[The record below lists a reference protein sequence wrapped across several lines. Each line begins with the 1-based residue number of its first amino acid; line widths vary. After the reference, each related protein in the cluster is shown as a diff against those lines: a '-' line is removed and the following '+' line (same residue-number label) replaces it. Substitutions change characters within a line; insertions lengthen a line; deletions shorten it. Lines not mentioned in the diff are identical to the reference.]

1 MYLGIDLGTSNSAV
15 FGSDGEELRL
25 FKTEDGRD
33 VLPSFIH
40 VSRSGTVSVG
50 SRAYAQSE
58 IAPGNVAQGFKRL
71 MGTSST
77 IDLPGAGTSL
87 LPEDASAQ
95 IIRTLLRQAQTE
107 SGSSEIEGTI
117 ITIPAAFNQM
127 QSEATIRAAEL
138 AGLERVGLLQE
149 PIAAAMAALEGATRR
164 DGRFLVYD
172 LGGGTFD
179 VALVEASAGAVTVI
193 AHEGINM
200 LGGRDFDR
208 AIVDSVVRPWLDE
221 HFELPADVAVQTKYK
236 RLFAL
241 ARHRSEL
248 AKIELSTRNE
258 VLIFLSDEET
268 RVADDKGSPIYVEC
282 TLTRST
288 LDSLIVERVDESI
301 ELCRKIL
308 RDNGLTHDDIDRVVL
323 IGGPSKMPVIRERV
337 AQQLGIAVDLKTDPM
352 TAVAKGAAIFA
363 ESREWSELRGQRKSA
378 RKASSAKGDIELRV
392 QYTARVSD
400 DCAKMRLRAAVHSDD
415 YRFRVRGPRGFD
427 SGFETF
433 GGEADF
439 VLPLDAMGK
448 SDFIV
453 EVVGPDGRSACP
465 SQTVTITRTLASAT
479 AIPATQTVAVE
490 AATGPIAERRN
501 LLIPLVK
508 KGTPLPAT
516 GVEHFTLREELNGNE
531 ESFFEVRLFNQA
543 ENVDDPALALP
554 IGVFKINGADFL
566 EVGGKVPSGSSVLV
580 HWQMDDNGLITCSIE
595 LPDAGIHIQDK
606 SCYVPMHGHRNFE
619 GDEGSTLAHEQVST
633 AVVAV
638 AQAGDI
644 LGESNSGEIAA
655 LKRRL
660 IRLEELLA
668 NSADAEARRS
678 ASEEALHI
686 QQELARVRNR
696 PENRK
701 AVLLGELNQFQNDVE
716 QLEGALSAE
725 VLERIDQLGTSV
737 REAVGREDWSK
748 AGQIFQQMHTVLFRS
763 LREQPEFVIGQFH
776 ELAGERF
783 AALDK
788 SLHDQLV
795 VRGERAIEADDIDEL
810 RSVIHFLANNRMVTA
825 APSAKIA
832 ILAGLVR

>member
-15 FGSDGEELRL
+15 FGSEGAELRL

-40 VSRSGTVSVG
+40 FSRSGSISVG
-50 SRAYAQSE
+50 SRAYAQAE

-77 IDLPGAGTSL
+77 IDLPGAGTTL
-87 LPEDASAQ
+87 LPEDASAE
-95 IIRTLLRQAQTE
+95 IIRTLLRQTQTE

-138 AGLERVGLLQE
+138 AGLDRVGLLQE

-179 VALVEASAGAVTVI
+179 VALVEAASGAVNVI

-208 AIVDSVVRPWLDE
+208 AIVDSVVRPWLNN
-221 HFELPADVAVQTKYK
+221 HFKLPADMAVQTKYK

-241 ARHRSEL
+241 ARYRAEL

-258 VLIFLSDEET
+258 ASIFLSDEET
-268 RVADDKGSPIYVEC
+268 RVEDEAGSPIYVEC

-288 LDSLIVERVDESI
+288 LDSLILERVDDSI

-323 IGGPSKMPVIRERV
+323 IGGPSKMPLIRERV
-337 AQQLGIAVDLKTDPM
+337 SQQLGIAVDLKTDPM

-363 ESREWSELRGQRKSA
+363 ESRDWSEARGHRKSA
-378 RKASSAKGDIELRV
+378 RKTSNAKGEIELRV

-400 DCAKMRLRAAVHSDD
+400 DRARLRLRADLPSAN
-415 YRFRVRGPRGFD
+415 YRYRILGPRGFD
-427 SGFETF
+427 SGFEAF
-433 GGEADF
+433 DGEADIA
-439 VLPLDAMGK
+439 LPLAAMGD
-448 SDFIV
+448 SEFTV
-453 EVVGPDGRSACP
+453 EVVGSDGRSACP
-465 SQTVTITRTLASAT
+465 AQAVTITRTPASAT

-501 LLIPLVK
+501 VLITLVK
-508 KGTPLPAT
+508 KGTPLPAA
-516 GVEHFTLREELNGNE
+516 GVEPFKLREELNSDEG
-531 ESFFEVRLFNQA
+531 SFFEVRLFNQV
-543 ENVDDPALALP
+543 EGVDEPALALP
-554 IGVFKINGADFL
+554 IGAFKINGTDFL
-566 EVGGKVPSGSSVLV
+566 DDGDKVPSGSPVLV
-580 HWQMDDNGLITCSIE
+580 HWRMDDNGLITCSIE
-595 LPDAGIHIQDK
+595 LRDAGIHIQDK
-606 SCYVPMHGHRNFE
+606 SCYVPMEGHRNFE
-619 GDEGSTLAHEQVST
+619 GDEGSTLAHEQVS
-633 AVVAV
+633 AAAVAV
-638 AQAGDI
+638 AQAGDL
-644 LGESNSGEIAA
+644 LGDQNTGEIAA

-660 IRLEELLA
+660 ARLEKLLA
-668 NSADAEARRS
+668 NSDDAEARRA
-678 ASEEALHI
+678 ASEEALYI

-701 AVLLGELNQFQNDVE
+701 AVLLGELNQLQDYVDQLESSLSNDV
-716 QLEGALSAE
+716 LA
-725 VLERIDQLGTSV
+725 RIAQLGHNV
-737 REAVGREDWSK
+737 RESVGREDWSK
-748 AGQIFQQMHTVLFRS
+748 AGQIFEQMQTVLFRA
-763 LREQPEFVIGQFH
+763 LREQPEFVVAQFH
-776 ELAGERF
+776 DLASERF

-788 SLHDQLV
+788 ILHDQLV
-795 VRGERAIEADDIDEL
+795 ARGEQAIEANDIEDL
-810 RSVIHFLANNRMVTA
+810 RSVIHLLINNRMVTA
-825 APSAKIA
+825 SASAKIA

>member
-15 FGSDGEELRL
+15 FGSEGTELRL

-40 VSRSGTVSVG
+40 FSRSGSISVG
-50 SRAYAQSE
+50 SRAYAQAE

-77 IDLPGAGTSL
+77 IDLPGAGTTL
-87 LPEDASAQ
+87 LPEDASAE
-95 IIRTLLRQAQTE
+95 IIRALLRQTQTE

-138 AGLERVGLLQE
+138 AGLDRVGLLQE

-179 VALVEASAGAVTVI
+179 VALVEAASGAVNVI

-208 AIVDSVVRPWLDE
+208 AIVDSVVRPWLNN
-221 HFELPADVAVQTKYK
+221 HFELPADMAVQTKYK

-241 ARHRSEL
+241 ARYRAEL

-258 VLIFLSDEET
+258 ASIFLSDEET
-268 RVADDKGSPIYVEC
+268 RVEDQAGSPIYVEC

-288 LDSLIVERVDESI
+288 LDSLVMERVDDSI

-308 RDNGLTHDDIDRVVL
+308 RDNGLTHEDIDRVVL
-323 IGGPSKMPVIRERV
+323 IGGPSKMPLIRERV
-337 AQQLGIAVDLKTDPM
+337 SQQLGIAVDLKTDPM
-352 TAVAKGAAIFA
+352 TAVARGAAIFA
-363 ESREWSELRGQRKSA
+363 ESRDWSEARGQRKSA
-378 RKASSAKGDIELRV
+378 RKTSNAKGEIELRM

-400 DCAKMRLRAAVHSDD
+400 NRARLRLRADLQNTD
-415 YRFRVRGPRGFD
+415 YRYRVLGPRGFD
-427 SGFETF
+427 SGFEAF
-433 GGEADF
+433 DGEADIA
-439 VLPLDAMGK
+439 LPLASMGD
-448 SDFIV
+448 SEFTVEIV
-453 EVVGPDGRSACP
+453 GSDGRSACP
-465 SQTVTITRTLASAT
+465 SQIVTITRTAASAT
-479 AIPATQTVAVE
+479 AIPATQSVAVE

-501 LLIPLVK
+501 VLISLVK
-508 KGTPLPAT
+508 KGAPLPAE
-516 GVEHFTLREELNGNE
+516 GVERFKLREELTSSE
-531 ESFFEVRLFNQA
+531 DSFFEVRLFNQA
-543 ENVDDPALALP
+543 EGVDDPALALP
-554 IGVFKINGADFL
+554 IGAFKIRGADFL
-566 EVGGKVPSGSSVLV
+566 HSADRVPSGSPVLV
-580 HWQMDDNGLITCSIE
+580 HWRMDENGLITCSIE
-595 LPDAGIHIQDK
+595 LPDAGIHIEDK
-606 SCYVPMHGHRNFE
+606 SCYVPMQGHRNFE
-619 GDEGSTLAHEQVST
+619 GDEGLSLAHEQVS
-633 AVVAV
+633 AAAVAV
-638 AQAGDI
+638 AQSGDL
-644 LGESNSGEIAA
+644 LGEHNTGEIAG

-660 IRLEELLA
+660 VRLEELLA
-668 NSADAEARRS
+668 NSADAEARRA

-686 QQELARVRNR
+686 QQELARVRSR

-701 AVLLGELNQFQNDVE
+701 AVLLGELNQFQDYVD
-716 QLEGALSAE
+716 QLEGALSDE
-725 VLERIDQLGTSV
+725 VLARIAQLGNNV

-748 AGQIFQQMHTVLFRS
+748 AGQIFEQMQTVLFRA
-763 LREQPEFVIGQFH
+763 LREQPEFVIAQFH
-776 ELAGERF
+776 DLVSERF

-788 SLHDQLV
+788 ILHDQLA
-795 VRGERAIEADDIDEL
+795 VRGEQAIEANDIEEL
-810 RSVIHFLANNRMVTA
+810 RSVIHFLINNRMVTA
-825 APSAKIA
+825 TATAKIA